1 MTLDLGVLA
10 AKDCVCHNVPG
21 APTTFDASATQET
34 CQTYHDR
41 AAKVGAVN
49 AIEVRDGKCNSLG
62 DSIPAGRFDAICKEL
77 MPGFI
82 SECTGP

>member
-1 MTLDLGVLA
+1 MKVSTPASIVVQAIALAMTLDLGVLA

-21 APTTFDASATQET
+21 APTTFDASATQDT

-49 AIEVRDGKCNSLG
+49 AIEVRDGK
-62 DSIPAGRFDAICKEL
+62 
-77 MPGFI
+77 
-82 SECTGP
+82 